1 MASNPVKNADILVWK
16 VAFDQ
21 RNSWFYILS
30 GTLKVNFH
38 LKIHLSIVSWLE
50 LEENYT
56 YTFALTVDQLLYS
69 CHCRRSLDKKK
80 EYLNGLCDLRWSTTT
95 KKRVWVNQRHVLP
108 VKFVAL
114 PRTAVVEER
123 EGGGGGSW
131 AKQPLV
137 FPDLRNVVG
146 ERAGAFHHKGVYKIT
161 ASSAKYN
168 IPHKHTYVAIFNW
181 F

>member
-1 MASNPVKNADILVWK
+1 MIRTRGKLYLHIRSDCWSTPLL
-16 VAFDQ
+16 
-21 RNSWFYILS
+21 LS
-30 GTLKVNFH
+30 LPTE
-38 LKIHLSIVSWLE
+38 SR
-50 LEENYT
+50 
-56 YTFALTVDQLLYS
+56 Q
-69 CHCRRSLDKKK
+69 KK
-80 EYLNGLCDLRWSTTT
+80 EYLNGLYDLRWSTTT
-95 KKRVWVNQRHVLP
+95 KKRVWVNQRYVLP